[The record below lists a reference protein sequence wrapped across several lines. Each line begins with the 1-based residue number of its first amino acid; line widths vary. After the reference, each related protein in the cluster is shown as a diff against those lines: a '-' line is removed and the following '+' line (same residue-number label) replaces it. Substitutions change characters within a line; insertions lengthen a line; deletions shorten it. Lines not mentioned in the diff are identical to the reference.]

1 MDFSK
6 KNDFSKKIN
15 FQKIFDFP
23 KIKCEISKKILT
35 FQIFFWLFMKESTC

>member
-23 KIKCEISKKILT
+23 KKNLKFPKK
-35 FQIFFWLFMKESTC
+35 F